1 MRNGI
6 RVVIADYTS
15 VKGEGK
21 GQQTGELKRTFRSYQ
36 QIADAS
42 FHLRLS
48 GIIPFFD
55 QDRRSDH
62 RSFICEALFTSLKLA
77 MMTSTLII
85 RRCCVAIEE
94 PPPRCIRSGS
104 FKDENLHSQALF

>member
-62 RSFICEALFTSLKLA
+62 RSFICEALFYFFEACYDDLYA
-77 MMTSTLII
+77 NNSTML
-85 RRCCVAIEE
+85 CCY
-94 PPPRCIRSGS
+94 
-104 FKDENLHSQALF
+104 